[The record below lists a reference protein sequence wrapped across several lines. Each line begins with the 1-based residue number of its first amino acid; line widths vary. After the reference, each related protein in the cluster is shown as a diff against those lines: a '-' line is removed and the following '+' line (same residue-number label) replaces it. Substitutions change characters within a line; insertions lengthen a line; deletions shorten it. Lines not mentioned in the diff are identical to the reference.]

1 MTRKFFVGGNFKM
14 NGSLESLKTLL
25 EGWFNNATMDPNV
38 EILIAPPAI
47 YILPLQHYLNH
58 KQPPV
63 IHVAA
68 QNCYSVPSGAFTGE
82 VSAAQLCT
90 EGIAWVILGHSERR
104 AIFGESDELVALKTK
119 ACIEGEKSKLSVVLC
134 CGETLEEREAGNT
147 MDVVK
152 RQLEAVL
159 KQVKDWR
166 CLNVTMSD
174 LERGTNT
181 PGSSVGKSLS
191 RMSPCGLLVP
201 GRSPLHSRHKKST
214 LRFEHGLKPRF
225 PLRRLR
231 KPGSYMVVASAPRI
245 ARSSAKSPISM
256 VSSSGELP

>member
-119 ACIEGEKSKLSVVLC
+119 ACIEGEKSKLSV
-134 CGETLEEREAGNT
+134 
-147 MDVVK
+147 
-152 RQLEAVL
+152 
-159 KQVKDWR
+159 
-166 CLNVTMSD
+166 
-174 LERGTNT
+174 
-181 PGSSVGKSLS
+181 
-191 RMSPCGLLVP
+191 
-201 GRSPLHSRHKKST
+201 
-214 LRFEHGLKPRF
+214 
-225 PLRRLR
+225 
-231 KPGSYMVVASAPRI
+231 
-245 ARSSAKSPISM
+245 
-256 VSSSGELP
+256 